1 MCPQELTE
9 AEYEAEKAIERE
21 KRIQLLR
28 SFRAV
33 LARKLKRLDNDKEV
47 PLKDVVAGVR
57 MVSDQLRL
65 EYKGAQ
71 TISDDQQS
79 EQPAR
84 PHEDPLAGLK
94 VFRPAG

>member
-1 MCPQELTE
+1 MAITE
-9 AEYEAEKAIERE
+9 AEYEAEKAAERE

-57 MVSDQLRL
+57 MVTDQLRL
-65 EYKGAQ
+65 EFKGAQ
-71 TISDDQQS
+71 QIADV
-79 EQPAR
+79 ENEPPAQDA
-84 PHEDPLAGLK
+84 DPLDGLK
-94 VFRPAG
+94 LFRPAG

>member
-1 MCPQELTE
+1 MALTQAEFE
-9 AEYEAEKAIERE
+9 AEQAIERE

-47 PLKDVVAGVR
+47 PLRDVVAGVR

-71 TISDDQQS
+71 KVDD
-79 EQPAR
+79 EVADQPAT
-84 PHEDPLAGLK
+84 HDEDPLAGLK